1 MEKDVRN
8 MCKHPDIVSKH
19 FIQRCKTADLLVL
32 LEKHSYVKWNNK
44 PPSELIVGHVIII
57 KDENVN

>member
-19 FIQRCKTADLLVL
+19 FIQRYKTEDLLVL
-32 LEKHSYVKWNNK
+32 LEKHSYVK
-44 PPSELIVGHVIII
+44 
-57 KDENVN
+57 